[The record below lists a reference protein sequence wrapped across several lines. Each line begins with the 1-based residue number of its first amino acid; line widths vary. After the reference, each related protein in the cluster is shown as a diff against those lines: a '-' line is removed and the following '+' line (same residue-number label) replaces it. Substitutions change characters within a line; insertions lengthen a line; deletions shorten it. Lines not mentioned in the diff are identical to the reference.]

1 MAIWATDF
9 LAGSQVSDCSGPITY
24 SINRRGATPNRD
36 SVGIVLTCADPATLE
51 VEIYAWDSANNPFAV
66 QPNGTVG
73 GPNYD
78 HCVTYVL
85 VQDNMF
91 GLCDNAG
98 PGSIAGTISTEESK
112 PVEGVDV
119 QLSGQQSQVKL
130 TNVQGTYSFVNLLA
144 GYDYTIAP
152 LLDRNYINGVS
163 TFDIVLISKH
173 ILGVQPLNS
182 PYKMIAADVNNSKSI
197 TTLDL
202 IQLRKLIL
210 SVDTKY
216 ANNTS
221 WRFVDASFVFPNP
234 TNPWATEFPE
244 VKSVNDL
251 VGQVNANFVAVKIGD
266 VNGSAIV
273 SALDG
278 TDVRNLAGTFNFEVA
293 DEKLVAGNEYTVA
306 FRASDLAGIQGYQGT
321 LTFDRNAVELV
332 DIVYGVAKE
341 ENFGLRYANEG
352 VITTSW
358 NGEANNDVAFSLVLR
373 AKADTELSKV
383 LGVSSRY
390 TVAEA
395 YNRNDQVLNLGIQFS
410 TGTVASVGFELYQN
424 VPNPF
429 KGQTVIGFNLPV
441 ANDVTLT
448 ISDMT
453 GRVLKLVRNNYD
465 AGYNTIILN
474 SNDLPAGVLN
484 YTLKS
489 GEFVATKK
497 MVVVE

>member
-1 MAIWATDF
+1 
-9 LAGSQVSDCSGPITY
+9 
-24 SINRRGATPNRD
+24 
-36 SVGIVLTCADPATLE
+36 
-51 VEIYAWDSANNPFAV
+51 
-66 QPNGTVG
+66 
-73 GPNYD
+73 
-78 HCVTYVL
+78 
-85 VQDNMF
+85 MF
-91 GLCDNAG
+91 GLCTPTG
-98 PGSIAGTISTEESK
+98 PGTIAGVIKTEEEK
-112 PVEGVDV
+112 PVEKVNT
-119 QLSGQQSQVKL
+119 QLSGESSATML
-130 TNVQGTYSFVNLLA
+130 TSAEGAYGFTNLRV
-144 GYDYTIAP
+144 GYDYTVTP
-152 LLDRNYINGVS
+152 LLDVNHVNGVS
-163 TFDIVLISKH
+163 TFDIVLITKH
-173 ILGVQPLNS
+173 ILGIQPLDS
-182 PYKMIAADVNNSKSI
+182 PYKMLSADVNQSKSV

-202 IQLRKLIL
+202 IQIRKLIL
-210 SVDTKY
+210 AIDLRFAQT
-216 ANNTS
+216 TS
-221 WRFVDASFVFPNP
+221 WRFIPKAFNFPDP

-244 VKSVNDL
+244 VISINDL
-251 VGQVNANFVAVKIGD
+251 PGIINDANFVAIKMGD
-266 VNGSAIV
+266 VNGSAITT
-273 SALDG
+273 SLQG
-278 TDVRNLAGTFNFEVA
+278 TDVRNIAGTFNFEVA

-465 AGYNTIILN
+465 AGYNTIVLKTN
-474 SNDLPAGVLN
+474 ELPAGVLH
-484 YTLKS
+484 YTLSS
-489 GEFVATKK
+489 GAFTATKK
-497 MVVVE
+497 MVLME